1 MANLIRVDEMKLK
14 ILMFLIIMKNFNIY
28 LQVLNLKQIKIHN
41 LLEVINLL
49 TIDLSENKNKR
60 LFQF

>member
-1 MANLIRVDEMKLK
+1 MKLK

>member
-1 MANLIRVDEMKLK
+1 MKLK

-28 LQVLNLKQIKIHN
+28 LQVLKLKQIKIHN

>member
-1 MANLIRVDEMKLK
+1 MKLK

-28 LQVLNLKQIKIHN
+28 LQILKLKQIKIHN

-49 TIDLSENKNKR
+49 TIDLIETKKKIVPI
-60 LFQF
+60 LKDYQI